1 MRAIR
6 LFEVMLLL
14 LALGL
19 PPVALGQGSGS
30 TLTMALS
37 RDPSTMDP
45 QAHGEGFTDQVHIHI
60 FDGLLYQSSEN
71 PDPKTRIQFGLATG
85 HKLLNPTTW
94 RISLRANVKWH
105 DGNSFTA
112 EDVKFTFD
120 RLLNPANKLAAAV
133 AFPTVKEVRVVDRLT
148 VDFVTKQ
155 PDPIFLVRLSS
166 YGNHIISKKYFERV
180 GPAVFAKQPVGTGP
194 YKFVRW
200 LKDQEVVLEAFQD
213 YWGGERQIKRLVFKT
228 IPDIATRVAALQT
241 GAVDI
246 IGEGGIPP
254 AVLPQLEKDPNI
266 RVSNVK
272 GAGNNMHLQLETR
285 KGTPL
290 SDRRVRLGIAHAL
303 NIDSIIQNVLGG
315 GAKRTPAVVTEHVVG
330 FDPRIKPVTYNPELA
345 KKLLAEAGYPVGV
358 DITLNSS
365 GGRYTNEREVVE
377 AMAAQLQRAG
387 VKAKINYMEFGAYIN
402 KILSGANGRDM
413 FVLGWSTGG
422 KMDADTQ
429 LYAILKC
436 GAVFASFCDPALDRF
451 LDATTTEMNP
461 QKRNQLWSQVENYI
475 VANAPLIPL
484 YVEDS
489 IFAMRKRVLNFTAPW
504 DYRIFLHNA
513 RVAP

>member
-1 MRAIR
+1 MS
-6 LFEVMLLL
+6 
-14 LALGL
+14 GL
-19 PPVALGQGSGS
+19 PTMVLGQENVP
-30 TLTMALS
+30 TLTVALS

-60 FDGLLYQSSEN
+60 FDGLLSQSSEN
-71 PDPKTRIQFGLATG
+71 PDPKTRIQFGLATSY
-85 HKLLNPTTW
+85 KLLYPTTW
-94 RISLRANVKWH
+94 RVSLRPNVKWH
-105 DGNSFTA
+105 DGNPFTA

-120 RLLNPANKLAAAV
+120 RLLDPANKLPAAV
-133 AFPTVKEVRVVDRLT
+133 AFPTIKEVRVVDPLT

-180 GPAVFAKQPVGTGP
+180 GPTVFAKEPIGTGP

-200 LKDQEVVLEAFQD
+200 VKDQEVVLDAFKD
-213 YWGGERQIKRLVFKT
+213 YWGGERQIRRLVFKT

-266 RVSNVK
+266 RVSIVK

-290 SDRRVRLGIAHAL
+290 SDQRVRLGIAHAID
-303 NIDSIIQNVLGG
+303 IDSVIQNVLGG
-315 GAKRTPAVVTEHVVG
+315 HAKRTAAVVTEHVVG
-330 FDPRIKPVTYNPELA
+330 FDPTVKPITYDPELA
-345 KKLLAEAGYPVGV
+345 KKLLAEAGYTAGV

-377 AMAAQLQRAG
+377 AIAAQLQRNGINAT
-387 VKAKINYMEFGAYIN
+387 INYME
-402 KILSGANGRDM
+402 
-413 FVLGWSTGG
+413 
-422 KMDADTQ
+422 
-429 LYAILKC
+429 
-436 GAVFASFCDPALDRF
+436 
-451 LDATTTEMNP
+451 
-461 QKRNQLWSQVENYI
+461 
-475 VANAPLIPL
+475 
-484 YVEDS
+484 
-489 IFAMRKRVLNFTAPW
+489 
-504 DYRIFLHNA
+504 
-513 RVAP
+513 